1 MKDIAFDS
9 KNHGT
14 VVPPSDTPDTDLPN
28 AWTAWCTI
36 AVTSVRIFTSKSAV
50 EVSLRCS
57 IALLISSEGM
67 GAPNVMLRRAPIRG
81 VKLYGK
87 ERPSGMSVSKPVI
100 HIGITVGIAVVELM
114 ILPTPHLKRGRMA
127 RPS

>member
-1 MKDIAFDS
+1 MAILYRYMCNLNEGYSIAGLDLASQSTLVSNAQVHSDS

-14 VVPPSDTPDTDLPN
+14 VVPPSDTPDTDLPK
-28 AWTAWCTI
+28 AWTAWCTM

-67 GAPNVMLRRAPIRG
+67 GAPNVTLRRAPIRG
-81 VKLYGK
+81 MKLYGK
-87 ERPSGMSVSKPVI
+87 ERPSGHERSRN
-100 HIGITVGIAVVELM
+100 L
-114 ILPTPHLKRGRMA
+114 
-127 RPS
+127 